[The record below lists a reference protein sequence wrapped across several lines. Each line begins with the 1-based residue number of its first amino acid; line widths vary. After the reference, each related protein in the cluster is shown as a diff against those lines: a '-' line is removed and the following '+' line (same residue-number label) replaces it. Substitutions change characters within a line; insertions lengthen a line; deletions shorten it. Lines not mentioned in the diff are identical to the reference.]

1 MAIQENKEI
10 CRRLFETVWN
20 EGNAAAI
27 PDFHTP
33 DFTIEDP
40 YNPTPG
46 KGPDAAKKYLTSYKR
61 SLPDLTFRIQNQIG
75 EGDIV
80 VNFLTATGTH
90 DGELLGFPPTHKKA
104 TVNAIVTLRM
114 KSGKVTE
121 CTTMWDAVSFLRA
134 VGVEMAPELAASRR

>member
-61 SLPDLTFRIQNQIG
+61 SLPDLTFHIQNQIG

>member
-33 DFTIEDP
+33 DFTVEDP
-40 YNPTPG
+40 YNPTTG

-61 SLPDLTFRIQNQIG
+61 SLPDLHFRIENQVA
-75 EGDIV
+75 EGDWV
-80 VNFLTATGTH
+80 VNFLSATGTH

-104 TVNAIVTLRM
+104 TVNAIVTLRL
-114 KSGKVTE
+114 KNGKICESTA
-121 CTTMWDAVSFLRA
+121 MWDALSFMRS
-134 VGVEMAPELAASRR
+134 VGIELTPELAGSRR